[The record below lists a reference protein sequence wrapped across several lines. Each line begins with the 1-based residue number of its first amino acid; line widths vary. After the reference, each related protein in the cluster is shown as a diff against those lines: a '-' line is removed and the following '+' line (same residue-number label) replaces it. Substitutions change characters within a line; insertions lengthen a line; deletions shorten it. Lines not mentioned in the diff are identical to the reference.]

1 MDSNLNQSDAPT
13 PLQSDSGFSSS
24 NNKNE
29 PKKPFAIL
37 IKRKSEKTQNELR
50 LSYDTSA
57 LERIIE
63 NEEEKSNLMKLIKNI
78 LLSCNIT
85 YFIYATNKLFGY
97 FKSLFFYNLFYF
109 IGINLLM
116 KFVSKKKE
124 KEKEIEIEK
133 PPSLILALLLFNV
146 PELLIIFFYRRQI
159 LRKTSKSILFLFSY
173 LNERI
178 SYVFNNDPNN
188 NFICQVDQQTYDIYL
203 IKKDPANKNEK
214 QLYFTKEELLSKDTF
229 FDSVIAYPNANFED
243 FDFNNLSQTEEGLFQ
258 NIFDLI
264 NDIEKK
270 IKDDNSLYGAIAS
283 FMGNL
288 AYNFSTKFK
297 VLYSLGLKLG
307 NFLIEQIYLNN
318 YSLKKQR
325 KSLIEEKTKE
335 FNKKNMASGYF
346 LAINES
352 VILLFRIKEKYK
364 SFVESYNI
372 LYNDSQALLKQYFD

>member
-1 MDSNLNQSDAPT
+1 MDSNLNQSDAST
-13 PLQSDSGFSSS
+13 PLQSDSGSSS
-24 NNKNE
+24 PNNKNE

-146 PELLIIFFYRRQI
+146 PELLIIFFYRRPI
-159 LRKTSKSILFLFSY
+159 LRKTSKSIIFLFSY

-307 NFLIEQIYLNN
+307 NFLIEQIFLNN

-372 LYNDSQALLKQYFD
+372 LYNDSQALFKQYFD

>member
-1 MDSNLNQSDAPT
+1 
-13 PLQSDSGFSSS
+13 
-24 NNKNE
+24 
-29 PKKPFAIL
+29 
-37 IKRKSEKTQNELR
+37 
-50 LSYDTSA
+50 
-57 LERIIE
+57 
-63 NEEEKSNLMKLIKNI
+63 
-78 LLSCNIT
+78 
-85 YFIYATNKLFGY
+85 
-97 FKSLFFYNLFYF
+97 
-109 IGINLLM
+109 M

-124 KEKEIEIEK
+124 KEKEIEK

-146 PELLIIFFYRRQI
+146 PELLIIFFYRRPI
-159 LRKTSKSILFLFSY
+159 LRKTSKSIIFLFSY

>member
-1 MDSNLNQSDAPT
+1 
-13 PLQSDSGFSSS
+13 
-24 NNKNE
+24 
-29 PKKPFAIL
+29 
-37 IKRKSEKTQNELR
+37 
-50 LSYDTSA
+50 
-57 LERIIE
+57 
-63 NEEEKSNLMKLIKNI
+63 
-78 LLSCNIT
+78 
-85 YFIYATNKLFGY
+85 
-97 FKSLFFYNLFYF
+97 
-109 IGINLLM
+109 M
-116 KFVSKKKE
+116 KFISKKKE
-124 KEKEIEIEK
+124 KEIEK

-146 PELLIIFFYRRQI
+146 PELLIIFFYRRPI
-159 LRKTSKSILFLFSY
+159 LRKTSKSIIFLFSY

-188 NFICQVDQQTYDIYL
+188 NFICQVDQKTYDIYL

-307 NFLIEQIYLNN
+307 NFLIEQIYLSN

-335 FNKKNMASGYF
+335 FNQKNMASGYF

-364 SFVESYNI
+364 SFVSYNI
-372 LYNDSQALLKQYFD
+372 LYNDSQDLFKQYFD